1 MIKIILLLTTL
12 LLTSCSS
19 NSEMTK
25 DFGNKKIILMNPIT
39 NKYYLVEHNI
49 FDNYWIEP
57 LVNTE
62 VYKLITNINETKED

>member
-19 NSEMTK
+19 NSEMAK

>member
-1 MIKIILLLTTL
+1 MA
-12 LLTSCSS
+12 
-19 NSEMTK
+19 K